1 MSQRTCGE
9 CGNFWSKSWI
19 STIHRGIQVRN
30 VWESFWQV
38 GTCILILILFNYDI
52 ICVFGVLPGYI
63 RLQIFWKK
71 SFCQFIKNIWQPNIE
86 EKISGEK
93 QSSDLHIC
101 FTLLYLLYHNY
112 IKIYSFSKS
121 WPRRAFVLW
130 RGCGKVL
137 LYLV

>member
-19 STIHRGIQVRN
+19 STIHRGIRVRN
-30 VWESFWQV
+30 VWRSCWQ
-38 GTCILILILFNYDI
+38 GRTCILIFVLFDYDI
-52 ICVFGVLPGYI
+52 ICVLGVLPGYI
-63 RLQIFWKK
+63 RLQISWKK
-71 SFCQFIKNIWQPNIE
+71 LFHQFIKNIWQSNIE
-86 EKISGEK
+86 EKISGQK
-93 QSSDLHIC
+93 KSSDLNIF

-112 IKIYSFSKS
+112 TKIYSSSKT

-130 RGCGKVL
+130 RDCGKVL